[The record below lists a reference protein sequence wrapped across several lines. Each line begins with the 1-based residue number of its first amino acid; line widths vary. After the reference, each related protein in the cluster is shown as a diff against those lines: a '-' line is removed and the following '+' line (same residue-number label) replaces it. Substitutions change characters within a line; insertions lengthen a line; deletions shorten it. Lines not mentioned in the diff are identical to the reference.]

1 MVPLK
6 TAAQRLNY
14 KAAVVLMC
22 VFKGEKKSNQIG
34 GLVASGTRTY
44 KISNALLS
52 FLKASQCLFSGPCL
66 TIRKMAFVLN
76 YLKEQMIYINH
87 RHTYNNDGK

>member
-22 VFKGEKKSNQIG
+22 VFKGGKKSNQIG

-52 FLKASQCLFSGPCL
+52 FLKASQRLFSGPCL